1 MATNPRISYDGRRF
15 RRPEEVTD
23 GGAPTAVYHQ
33 QGDLV
38 WAEVAGGEVRR
49 GSLVGR
55 CAEDGTL
62 AFSYSMVL
70 QGGEVISGRSVSRP
84 EILADGR
91 IRLHEEWERFAPRA
105 SAGTSAIEEATC

>member
-1 MATNPRISYDGRRF
+1 MTTDPPISYDGRRF

-23 GGAPTAVYHQ
+23 DLATTATYHQ

-38 WAEVAGGEVRR
+38 WADFAGGEVRR

-55 CAEDGTL
+55 CAEDGTI

-70 QGGEVISGRSVSRP
+70 RGGDVISGRSTSRP
-84 EILADGR
+84 EVLADGR

-105 SAGTSAIEEATC
+105 GAGTSAIEEAAR